1 MFDYLV
7 VGAGLFG
14 ATVARELKDAGKSV
28 LVLERREHIAGNCFD
43 EEIEGIRVNRYG
55 GHIFHTN
62 SARIWRW
69 INRFTLFDAYE
80 HRVMACYKSR
90 VYSFPPNLLTVQE
103 LGVPQSRALEL
114 IMDMFYVGY
123 SEKQWGMPFA
133 DIPPSLY
140 ARVPVRDTYDD
151 RYFGDRYQG
160 LPVNGYTEMVKN
172 ILYAVPVEIGVDYLA
187 DRAYFDRQAQQV
199 IYSGAID
206 ELYGYD
212 LGTLDY
218 RSLRFENETLTGD
231 FQGCPTMNYTDKDVS
246 FTRIMEWKFFGWNK
260 AGIRQTVITREY
272 PEAFGNLRL
281 HGDNEHAQSE
291 RYYPI
296 PTESNRELYRQYKE
310 RAEADGLI
318 TGGRLGSYQYLN
330 MDQAIGQA
338 LITVDKL
345 KEKATN
351 GKVYA

>member
-1 MFDYLV
+1 MGWSMFDYLV
-7 VGAGLFG
+7 IGAGLFG

-28 LVLERREHIAGNCFD
+28 LVLERRDHIAGNCFD
-43 EEIEGIRVNRYG
+43 EEVEGIRVNRYG

-80 HRVMACYKSR
+80 HRVRASSR
-90 VYSFPPNLLTVQE
+90 GKVYSFPPNLLTVQE

-140 ARVPVRDTYDD
+140 ARVPIRDTYDD
-151 RYFGDRYQG
+151 RYFSDRYQG
-160 LPVNGYTEMVKN
+160 LPAGGYTAMVKAM
-172 ILYAVPVEIGVDYLA
+172 LRDVPVQIGVDYLV
-187 DRAYFDRQAQQV
+187 DKSYWDRQAQQV

-212 LGTLDY
+212 LGQLEY
-218 RSLRFENETLTGD
+218 RSLRFENTIYTND
-231 FQGCPTMNYTDKDVS
+231 FQGCPTMNFCDKDIQY
-246 FTRIMEWKFFGWNK
+246 TRIMEWKFFGWNK

-272 PEAFGNLRL
+272 PEAFDGN
-281 HGDNEHAQSE
+281 NE

-296 PTESNRELYRQYKE
+296 PTESNRELYRQYRE
-310 RAEADGLI
+310 RAEAEGLI
-318 TGGRLGSYQYLN
+318 VGGRLGSYQYLN

-338 LITVDKL
+338 LAVVDKL